1 MPSKPSPRPV
11 TPQPRV
17 LSAQEIRKL
26 LREGRL
32 VRQDLED
39 RIARMRRID
48 PDDAAARAR

>member
-1 MPSKPSPRPV
+1 MPKKQPSTKPTTHV
-11 TPQPRV
+11 RV
-17 LSAQEIRKL
+17 LSAQQLRKL

-32 VRQDLED
+32 VRRDLED